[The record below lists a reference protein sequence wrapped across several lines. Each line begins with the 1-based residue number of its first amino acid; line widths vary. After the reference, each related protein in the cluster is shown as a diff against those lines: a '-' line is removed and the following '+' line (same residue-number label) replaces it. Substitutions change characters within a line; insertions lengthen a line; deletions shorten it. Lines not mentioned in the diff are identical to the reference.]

1 MLDVTILPMTA
12 ALLLD
17 QLLGDPSWF
26 PHPVVGFGRLIRAF
40 ERHVRRQEDT
50 TRDELTKGLFLVLV
64 LLLAAALPPVL
75 LMHFTSGIWKFLLMT
90 FFFWTAL
97 ALKSMTEE
105 AMAVKAAL
113 EEGSLEDARAQVG
126 RIVGRDTSALDRP
139 GITRACIESVAES
152 TSDGIIAPMF
162 WGLLLGPGG
171 AMAYKAVNTLDS
183 MVGYD
188 NDRYRYFGR
197 ASARLD
203 DLLNLLPARI
213 TGLLTVLLASYAGGR
228 TGEAFRIYVK
238 DRKSHASPNSGHPE
252 AAFAGALGIEL
263 AGPASY
269 FGQVKDK
276 PRLNLG
282 ARTPEPSDIGRALRL
297 MKMLTMVFLLLAFL
311 IVFFSGVNV
320 WTGIR

>member
-1 MLDVTILPMTA
+1 M
-12 ALLLD
+12 
-17 QLLGDPSWF
+17 
-26 PHPVVGFGRLIRAF
+26 
-40 ERHVRRQEDT
+40 E
-50 TRDELTKGLFLVLV
+50 
-64 LLLAAALPPVL
+64 
-75 LMHFTSGIWKFLLMT
+75 FTSGPARFLIMT
-90 FFFWTAL
+90 LFFWTSL
-97 ALKSMTEE
+97 AVRSMETEARAVE
-105 AMAVKAAL
+105 AVVST
-113 EEGSLEDARAQVG
+113 GSVEDARVQVG
-126 RIVGRDTSALDRP
+126 RIVGRDTAELDRK

-203 DLLNLLPARI
+203 DLLNCLPARI
-213 TGLLTVLLASYAGGR
+213 TGLLAVLLASYVGGR
-228 TGEAFRIYVK
+228 TGEAFKVYRR
-238 DRKSHASPNSGHPE
+238 DRSRHASPNSGHPE

-269 FGQVKDK
+269 GGRVKDK
-276 PRLNLG
+276 PWLNQG
-282 ARTPEPSDIGRALRL
+282 AKQAVPADIGRALRL

-311 IVFFSGVNV
+311 IVFFSGVDV

>member
-1 MLDVTILPMTA
+1 MLDLTILPMTA
-12 ALLLD
+12 AFLID
-17 QLLGDPSWF
+17 KVLGDPAWF
-26 PHPVVGFGRLIRAF
+26 PHPVIGFGRLIRTF
-40 ERHVRRQEDT
+40 ERNVRRQEDT
-50 TRDELTKGLFLVLV
+50 TGDELKKGLFLVLF
-64 LLLAAALPPVL
+64 LLAAAAAPPLL
-75 LMHFTSGIWKFLLMT
+75 LMEFTSGPARFLIMT
-90 FFFWTAL
+90 LFFWTSL
-97 ALKSMTEE
+97 AVRSMETEARAVE
-105 AMAVKAAL
+105 AVVST
-113 EEGSLEDARAQVG
+113 GSVEDARVQVG
-126 RIVGRDTSALDRP
+126 RIVGRDTAELDRK

-203 DLLNLLPARI
+203 DLLNCLPARI
-213 TGLLTVLLASYAGGR
+213 TGLLAVLLASYVGGR
-228 TGEAFRIYVK
+228 TGEAFKVYRR
-238 DRKSHASPNSGHPE
+238 DRSRHASPNSGHPE

-269 FGQVKDK
+269 GGRVKDK
-276 PRLNLG
+276 PWLNQG
-282 ARTPEPSDIGRALRL
+282 AKQAVPADIGRALRL

-311 IVFFSGVNV
+311 IVFFSGVDV